1 MILKEALLNSEI
13 IRIKQF
19 LKENGLDYEN
29 NITKSFYIEENDIVV
44 ASVSIFNNVIKCF
57 AVSKEYRS
65 ENYGGILISH
75 IINYFYENK
84 IYHYMVYTKKEYLN
98 TFKNLGFNEIVSTDT
113 VVILEAGTPN
123 IQEYLNDLKKKIE
136 YKFENK
142 LDVCDVASL
151 VMNCNPITEGHL
163 GLIELA
169 SKNHQYLIVFLLE
182 EDLSYFTYKERMTLV
197 YLATLHL
204 PNVIV
209 VPSSSYIV
217 SSLTFPN
224 YFLKDE
230 TLKNKEWASTDALI
244 FKNYFMKYLNI
255 KYRYVGTESSKIMI
269 DYNNVLKEILG
280 SMLIE
285 INRFESNGKIIS
297 ASLVR
302 KCIEDGKIDEALEYI
317 PRSCR
322 MLFYS
327 MAKEKYL
334 SNDKSRR

>member
-1 MILKEALLNSEI
+1 MEIKQALLNSEI
-13 IRIKQF
+13 NKIKEF
-19 LKENGLDYEN
+19 LKANDLNYED
-29 NITKSFYIEENDIVV
+29 NITKSFYIEENELVV

-65 ENYGGILISH
+65 ENYGGILISNV
-75 IINYFYENK
+75 INYFYENK

-98 TFKNLGFNEIVSTDT
+98 TFINLGFNEVVSTDT
-113 VVILEAGTPN
+113 VVILESGTPS
-123 IQEYLNDLKKKIE
+123 IKEYLVDLKKKIE
-136 YKFENK
+136 YKFEAN
-142 LDVCDVASL
+142 LDNCDVASL

-169 SKNHQYLIVFLLE
+169 SKNHQYVIIFLLE
-182 EDLSYFTYKERMTLV
+182 EDLSYFSYKERMTLV
-197 YLATLHL
+197 YLSTMHL
-204 PNVIV
+204 SNVIV

-224 YFLKDE
+224 YFLKNE
-230 TLKNKEWASTDALI
+230 TLKNIEWATTDALI

-269 DYNNVLKEILG
+269 DYNNALKEILEDK
-280 SMLIE
+280 LIE
-285 INRFESNGKIIS
+285 VKRFENDEQVIS

-302 KCIEDGKIDEALEYI
+302 KYIEEGNIDKALELV
-317 PRSCR
+317 PRACR
-322 MLFYS
+322 MLFYP

-334 SNDKSRR
+334 NR